1 MVGWRRKMD
10 NIPVFSITMATYN
23 RASLLPRA
31 INSVLNQSYQNFELI
46 IVDDG
51 SRDNTE
57 EVCRSFKD
65 SRILY
70 YRHEQNRG
78 VLACRNKGF
87 DLARGDYT
95 AFLDDDDEL
104 LPEALEIAIEKL
116 KELSPRGIN
125 IVCFDGMDFERKQR
139 SVFGI
144 SEEGYIQ
151 YEDILCDRIHGDVWV
166 LVRRDLLG
174 ENDRFDERLWGNE
187 GYLWLKL
194 LRKTK
199 AYYVPRVLYII
210 HREHGGQ
217 RLSRSRDRL
226 KHLHRSTLT
235 NRVFLEEFGDEIKR
249 KCPKVYGRKLG
260 IVGASQL
267 LIDEKKEGRKAC
279 LESLKYNI
287 SLRCCVLILLS
298 YILGSSQ
305 IKFLV
310 STYMRFIDI

>member
-1 MVGWRRKMD
+1 MD

-70 YRHEQNRG
+70 YKQEQNRG

-116 KELSPRGIN
+116 KELSPRGIK

-144 SEEGYIQ
+144 SEEGDIQ
-151 YEDILCDRIHGDVWV
+151 YEDILCDRIYGDVWV
-166 LVRRDLLG
+166 VVRRDLLG

-217 RLSRSRDRL
+217 HLSHSRDRL
-226 KHLHRSTLT
+226 KHLSRSTLT
-235 NRVFLEEFGDEIKR
+235 NRVFLDEFGDEIKR

-260 IVGASQL
+260 VVGASQI

-287 SLRCCVLILLS
+287 SLKCCALLLLS
-298 YILGSSQ
+298 YVFGSRQ
-305 IKFLV
+305 IKSLV
-310 STYMRFIDI
+310 SIYMRFIGT

>member
-1 MVGWRRKMD
+1 VARNMD

-31 INSVLNQSYQNFELI
+31 INSVLNQSCQNFELI
-46 IVDDG
+46 IIDDG

-57 EVCRSFKD
+57 EVCHSFKD
-65 SRILY
+65 SRTLY
-70 YRHEQNRG
+70 YKQEQNRG
-78 VLACRNKGF
+78 VLACRNRGF

-95 AFLDDDDEL
+95 AILDDDDEL
-104 LPEALEIAIEKL
+104 LPEALEIAIEKV
-116 KELSPRGIN
+116 KELSSRGIK
-125 IVCFDGMDFERKQR
+125 IVCFDGMDFERKRR

-144 SEEGYIQ
+144 GEEGDIKYD
-151 YEDILCDRIHGDVWV
+151 DILCDRIHGDLWV
-166 LVRRDLLG
+166 VLQRDLLG

-194 LRKTK
+194 MRKTK

-217 RLSRSRDRL
+217 RMSNSRDRL
-226 KHLHRSTLT
+226 KHLPRSTLT
-235 NRVFLEEFGDEIKR
+235 NRVFLEEFGDEMKR

-260 IVGASQL
+260 VVGVSQI
-267 LIDEKKEGRKAC
+267 LIDEKNEGRKAC
-279 LESLKYNI
+279 LESLEYNI
-287 SLRCCVLILLS
+287 SLKCCVLLLLS

-305 IKFLV
+305 IKYLV
-310 STYMRFIDI
+310 STYMRLIDI